1 MEFSAMMEIR
11 RSCRNYQ
18 DKTVPREYLVKI
30 AEAGR
35 LTPSACNAQP
45 WKFIV
50 IDEPE
55 AKRRL
60 CDALVLENGITTC
73 LWREQVPAFFVLCE
87 RQVAMPDLVQ
97 KLYGDSQYYA
107 PGDIGAAAMNMCHQA
122 MELGLG
128 TCILGL
134 NNQEKMSRYFGIPAD
149 CKARLVLAVG
159 YSAEKNE
166 APIKMRMGIDEVCSF
181 NHW

>member
-11 RSCRNYQ
+11 RSCRSYQ

-73 LWREQVPAFFVLCE
+73 PWREQVPAFLFCVSGRLRC
-87 RQVAMPDLVQ
+87 LILF
-97 KLYGDSQYYA
+97 KNS
-107 PGDIGAAAMNMCHQA
+107 
-122 MELGLG
+122 METVSTMHLE
-128 TCILGL
+128 I
-134 NNQEKMSRYFGIPAD
+134 
-149 CKARLVLAVG
+149 LVL
-159 YSAEKNE
+159 
-166 APIKMRMGIDEVCSF
+166 RR
-181 NHW
+181 